1 MYKFRLPIYPSFKN
15 RILPILVVYWLLAA
29 IFTSLDFPISLVI
42 AAWATVTTIMLWP
55 VETSIK
61 YTQYRS
67 PWFIIGVFS
76 MVGIPAFGYLII
88 TASSA
93 WIKYFSV
100 IGLAI
105 DIGIWGIP
113 LCLKSAFGRPVRMLF
128 RPDLIF
134 GDGRILAGGI
144 VAIGLG
150 MKFIFTNAP
159 PGDIPKGNW
168 YALFLV
174 ILLGLLQIIPF
185 RGMWKMRN
193 RITRILVGKWSSFW
207 ATALKEFYLIV
218 AITFLL
224 FSFHNFFGGAIPFTR
239 NVLAGSIEG
248 ELIMIISSLYLI
260 ILRSYYKI
268 KIGDPFFF
276 ETFKQTLIKNSI
288 LVSGLIPFFYG
299 YLNVMVDSFPRVPNA
314 GDFSYLT
321 YIGLALMSWGIVLL
335 IPIRSWAQRNQREA
349 IMDQMVKIILP
360 ILNKEDR
367 VALFSKALNK
377 ASSLNDDIR
386 YKIMKILFS
395 KVTELDKDKRK
406 EIMNDMMESL
416 TKIEDS
422 KKKEIMS
429 TMDKI
434 LGFRL

>member
-1 MYKFRLPIYPSFKN
+1 
-15 RILPILVVYWLLAA
+15 
-29 IFTSLDFPISLVI
+29 
-42 AAWATVTTIMLWP
+42 
-55 VETSIK
+55 
-61 YTQYRS
+61 
-67 PWFIIGVFS
+67 
-76 MVGIPAFGYLII
+76 LII

-93 WIKYFSV
+93 WIKYFSI

-349 IMDQMVKIILP
+349 MMDQMVKIILP

-422 KKKEIMS
+422 KKKKIMS